1 MRSYELYYLYLSIN
15 IVRVTNLK
23 RIMEIGYVVYLEKRN
38 CLTILVLPMI
48 SSALIVIYLLIDASI
63 L

>member
-1 MRSYELYYLYLSIN
+1 
-15 IVRVTNLK
+15 
-23 RIMEIGYVVYLEKRN
+23 MEVGYVAYMEKRN

-48 SSALIVIYLLIDASI
+48 SSALIVSYLLIDAFV